1 MISSIPN
8 RYEVRPAAA
17 GDVDQLARLFEQLDR
32 GLGVPHDPV
41 REFLMWRW
49 GLPRTDL
56 ERDTRVVV
64 ADDAV
69 IAFSLGMWRP
79 GEGGPL
85 ILLVRV
91 DLEHLGAGIGT
102 LLLSWGEAL
111 SRELGAE
118 GVRADV
124 VDRDRRGHDL
134 LRARGYRQVRSS
146 FTMTKR
152 LEPDENPGAVP
163 AGVTI
168 RPYGDADER
177 ALFEVHEAS
186 FADHWEFSPTT
197 FEIFTEELQGEDWD
211 PSLVF
216 LAGSG
221 GELVGHVASF
231 AFEDEGYVGILGVL
245 PAWRGRGIA
254 KALLR
259 RSFAELVSRGK
270 AKVRLEVDAQ
280 NPHGAVALYEGVG
293 MKVHRTYDIF
303 DLGTTEVRRG

>member
-1 MISSIPN
+1 MTVSIPD
-8 RYEVRPAAA
+8 RYELRPAAA
-17 GDVDQLARLFEQLDR
+17 GDVDQVVRLFEQLDR

-41 REFLMWRW
+41 REFLLWRW

-64 ADDAV
+64 AGDAV

-79 GEGGPL
+79 GEKGPL

-91 DLEHLGAGIGT
+91 HPEHLAAGIGT

-124 VDRDRRGHDL
+124 VDRDGAGHDL

-152 LEPDENPGAVP
+152 LEPDEDPGAVP

-186 FADHWEFSPTT
+186 FADHWGFSPTT
-197 FEIFTEELQGEDWD
+197 FEIFTEELHGEDWD

-216 LAGSG
+216 LAASG
-221 GELVGHVASF
+221 GELVGHAASF
-231 AFEDEGYVGILGVL
+231 AFEDEGYVGILGVP

-259 RSFAELVSRGK
+259 RSFAELASRGK
-270 AKVRLEVDAQ
+270 AKARLEVDAK

-303 DLGTTEVRRG
+303 DLGTAEVRRG